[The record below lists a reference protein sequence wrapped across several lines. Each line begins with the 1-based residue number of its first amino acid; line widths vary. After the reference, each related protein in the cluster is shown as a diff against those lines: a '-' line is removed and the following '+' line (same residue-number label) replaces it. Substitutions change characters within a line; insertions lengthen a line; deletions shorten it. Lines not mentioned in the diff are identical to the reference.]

1 MNLIDFHVVS
11 TAVICGVGI
20 VLFVGLV
27 AGVIIVTKDLI
38 DKINDK

>member
-11 TAVICGVGI
+11 TAVICGVGV
-20 VLFVGLV
+20 VLFVSIV
-27 AGVIIVTKDLI
+27 AGVLLITKDLI